1 MSKQILIPH
10 AIYHVDKPVGLAIQ
24 IRLVNL
30 LNITRKH
37 HLGSLSGT
45 RYNGFDFVRS
55 KVLRLVNDA
64 ISLAQAPR
72 INAKASITSWSLFC
86 ISSRRFTSL
95 ELEAN

>member
-64 ISLAQAPR
+64 ISLAQA
-72 INAKASITSWSLFC
+72 TSLFC